1 MQLPCFTG
9 TNVQLLTQKALK
21 MEVDEAEE
29 LLEQGMEVM
38 HAGAAESEDGG
49 EVLKCI
55 VVS

>member
-1 MQLPCFTG
+1 
-9 TNVQLLTQKALK
+9 

-49 EVLKCI
+49 EVLKRN

>member
-1 MQLPCFTG
+1 
-9 TNVQLLTQKALK
+9 

-38 HAGAAESEDGG
+38 HAGAAECEDGG
-49 EVLKCI
+49 EVSKRN